1 MALNFPNSPTL
12 GQIYTD
18 ATSGF
23 SYEWNGNVWTSY
35 SPSASS
41 QIQLLDDISASF
53 NGSTQIFA
61 LTSSGSPVSPASA
74 KSLIVNLGGVIQDSS
89 DDYTVSGSNISFS
102 TPPAT
107 GLTFSGIS
115 LGPAIPINTIPNGT
129 STDGSLTVSG
139 NLSVLGVTTT
149 KDVYVTGIVTATSFV
164 GNVTGN
170 ATGLSGAPNLNVGVV
185 TATSFVG
192 SLTGSASTASFATTS
207 FGLSGTPNLNVANI
221 VGTALSISGIG
232 TISDLSVK
240 SAVETVSVAST
251 YNLGGGRVV
260 LECDATNGTVFTH
273 NLANGNVG
281 IVSLTNFPVRG
292 NSVSTFTIIF
302 NQLSST
308 PTGGIGNTTA
318 TTGIGTN
325 ITLKPSGVSGFTTS
339 ARVAT
344 ASTITL
350 STTANDIDIVTFAI
364 HYNGSGTGTPGNY
377 RTFATNSGEFRFGT
391 IGF

>member
-35 SPSASS
+35 SPSSSS

-139 NLSVLGVTTT
+139 NFSVLGVTTT

-170 ATGLSGAPNLNVGVV
+170 ATGLSGTPNLNVGIV
-185 TATSFVG
+185 TTTQLQVSGKNIGIGTTSAPSDALVDAAGITIYGTTNKTLTYNNTKKGFEFNIPIATNETRIITGAEKVFRTSGNTINLVYNSTSANIGYTTNPTGNITLNVTGIPTSSDFDDHSITFAVIVNNTGTARTCTAVNLNGVPETIRWAGG
-192 SLTGSASTASFATTS
+192 SLGVAIAGVTTTNGHTIFSFTGINTVGSASTTANYQV
-207 FGLSGTPNLNVANI
+207 FG
-221 VGTALSISGIG
+221 
-232 TISDLSVK
+232 
-240 SAVETVSVAST
+240 VAS
-251 YNLGGGRVV
+251 GG
-260 LECDATNGTVFTH
+260 FW
-273 NLANGNVG
+273 
-281 IVSLTNFPVRG
+281 
-292 NSVSTFTIIF
+292 
-302 NQLSST
+302 
-308 PTGGIGNTTA
+308 
-318 TTGIGTN
+318 
-325 ITLKPSGVSGFTTS
+325 
-339 ARVAT
+339 
-344 ASTITL
+344 
-350 STTANDIDIVTFAI
+350 
-364 HYNGSGTGTPGNY
+364 
-377 RTFATNSGEFRFGT
+377 
-391 IGF
+391 